1 MNEGVKREIWVGRE
15 CMYVPYAPYVPY
27 VCCSSSDP
35 ELHVCANPTL
45 GPALA
50 REVECGRVFMYN
62 MYNAILRMRQ
72 S

>member
-1 MNEGVKREIWVGRE
+1 MNEGVKRDVWGGRE
-15 CMYVPYAPYVPY
+15 CMYVPAGIQRR
-27 VCCSSSDP
+27 
-35 ELHVCANPTL
+35 HVRANPTL

-50 REVECGRVFMYN
+50 REVECGCVLMYN